1 MFVKFE
7 NLITKRKKYFVIIK
21 WTEVALFL
29 LPFVSL
35 LLWKNVS
42 INSVSH
48 LVHRFFFCATAPCEP
63 GPPHSRGF

>member
-21 WTEVALFL
+21 WTEVTLIL

-35 LLWKNVS
+35 LL
-42 INSVSH
+42 
-48 LVHRFFFCATAPCEP
+48 
-63 GPPHSRGF
+63 